1 LAFQTRRAFATLLG
15 SLGSRR
21 RTVLN
26 RRPFTFAE
34 FRSAISGSQ
43 FDLQARVDDPTA
55 KNGS

>member
-1 LAFQTRRAFATLLG
+1 VLLQHCRAALVQGVALFYIA
-15 SLGSRR
+15 
-21 RTVLN
+21 
-26 RRPFTFAE
+26 RPFTFAE